1 MTSQILSNQ
10 AHDLEISLWVFS
22 GVLIP
27 VLNLLQE
34 WLLEG
39 DIGSTIFPEKSR

>member
-1 MTSQILSNQ
+1 
-10 AHDLEISLWVFS
+10 
-22 GVLIP
+22 

-39 DIGSTIFPEKSR
+39 DIGSTIFPEKSRWAQRIAV